1 MLRRFSRSNPNNDE
15 NGQPYHNNATKPIAL
30 NPIPSGDQ
38 RPRHA
43 LGIIPDNALNLQQH
57 QIPPKPSIQP
67 PTQHQVVHQKSRSKI
82 PVLVDTHRQPQ
93 SQPQSQPQ
101 LVQQQHAHHQDHI
114 DIEQHIHSPAS
125 PEEDSYYYTN
135 EPMSPI
141 INREISNEITNVY
154 RVYDRQAMDPN
165 DEDLY
170 DTTMVA
176 EYGKSI
182 FNYLHELE
190 IKFKPNPRYV
200 EEVQSEVLWEHRV
213 ILMDW
218 LIKLHGRFGLLPE
231 TLYLAVSIIDRFLSR
246 KNISLS
252 KYQLCGAASLFIA
265 AKYEEINV
273 PTVSQMIDMTGKQYK
288 RQEFLN
294 AEKYIIG
301 TLNFEF
307 GSPGPMSFLR
317 RGSKADDYDS
327 NIRTLAKYFLEVT
340 IMDPRFVASPPS
352 WLAAGAQYLARQM
365 LGFHEWTDAHI
376 YYTGYTVDQLGP
388 LADVLEQ
395 CCINYEE
402 HHKHVYE
409 KYSSS
414 SYKKCSVFVQKW
426 LHIWAKEN
434 GHA

>member
-1 MLRRFSRSNPNNDE
+1 MLRRFSRSNPQNDE
-15 NGQPYHNNATKPIAL
+15 NHTTKSNINNHNN
-30 NPIPSGDQ
+30 NNIPTVEQ

-43 LGIIPDNALNLQQH
+43 LGIIPNNALNSHQQQQQQQAKSFQQQQQQQQ
-57 QIPPKPSIQP
+57 QI
-67 PTQHQVVHQKSRSKI
+67 VNQKSRSKI
-82 PVLVDTHRQPQ
+82 PVLVDTHKHSQ
-93 SQPQSQPQ
+93 SQLNHSQIQSDE
-101 LVQQQHAHHQDHI
+101 LI
-114 DIEQHIHSPAS
+114 DN
-125 PEEDSYYYTN
+125 EDNSYYYTN

-141 INREISNEITNVY
+141 INREISNEITQIY
-154 RVYDRQAMDPN
+154 RIFDKQTLDPS

-200 EEVQSEVLWEHRV
+200 EEIQSEVLWEHRV

-231 TLYLAVSIIDRFLSR
+231 TLFLAVNIIDRFLSK

-340 IMDPRFVASPPS
+340 IMDPRFVSSPSS
-352 WLAAGAQYLARQM
+352 WLAAGSQYLARQM
-365 LGFHEWTDAHI
+365 LGFQDWTDAHI

-395 CCINYEE
+395 CCINFEE
-402 HHKHVYE
+402 HHKYVYE

-426 LHIWAKEN
+426 LNIWAKEN
-434 GHA
+434 GNA